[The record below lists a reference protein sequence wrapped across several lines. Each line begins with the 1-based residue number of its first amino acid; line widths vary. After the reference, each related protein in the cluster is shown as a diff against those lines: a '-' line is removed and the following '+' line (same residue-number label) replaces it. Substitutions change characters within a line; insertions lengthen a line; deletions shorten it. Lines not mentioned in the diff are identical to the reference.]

1 VIYRKLKKTQ
11 SRSKIGQNEKM
22 KHFFGGPEHQ
32 LLVVLD
38 PQTHIPI
45 ESSVSQLSIGTWV
58 WGSKIN
64 GKELRNFFLDL
75 SKDIAKNH
83 SRQCFLL

>member
-1 VIYRKLKKTQ
+1 MICGKLKKTQ

-22 KHFFGGPEHQ
+22 KPFFEGPKHQ
-32 LLVVLD
+32 LPVVLD

-64 GKELRNFFLDL
+64 GKEVMNFF
-75 SKDIAKNH
+75 
-83 SRQCFLL
+83 